1 MARTPQKLHYIYR
14 ITNTKNGN
22 YYIGMHST
30 NNLEDGYMGGG
41 KRIRNSIR
49 RHGREAHT
57 KEILEFLDDRES
69 LKKREEEIVNESLLQ
84 DKKCLNLQLGG
95 GGGFINEEHMKKC
108 SSAGNQKM
116 IQLCEN
122 LEYKEEFTK
131 KCKSSETW
139 KTLHKEGKFTY
150 DNFKGKSHKEE
161 SKKMIGEKNSESQK
175 GEKNS
180 QFGKVWIRKEKMDIE
195 TKVSKEDLE
204 FYLSS
209 GWERGR
215 IISRSYQKK
224 I

>member
-1 MARTPQKLHYIYR
+1 
-14 ITNTKNGN
+14 
-22 YYIGMHST
+22 
-30 NNLEDGYMGGG
+30 
-41 KRIRNSIR
+41 
-49 RHGREAHT
+49 
-57 KEILEFLDDRES
+57 
-69 LKKREEEIVNESLLQ
+69 
-84 DKKCLNLQLGG
+84 
-95 GGGFINEEHMKKC
+95 
-108 SSAGNQKM
+108 M

-122 LEYKEEFTK
+122 LDYREEFTR

-139 KTLHKEGKFTY
+139 KSLHKEGKFTY

-180 QFGKVWIRKEKMDIE
+180 QFGKVWIKKEKMDIE